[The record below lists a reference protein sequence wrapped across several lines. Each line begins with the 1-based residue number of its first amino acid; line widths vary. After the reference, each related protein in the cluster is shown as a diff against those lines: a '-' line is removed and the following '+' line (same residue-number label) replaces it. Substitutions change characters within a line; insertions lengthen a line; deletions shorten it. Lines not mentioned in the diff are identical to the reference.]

1 MGVIRVKGYKIL
13 VLSMCI
19 SQSLFCQSKNAKVS
33 PQEKISTFTKMLEKC
48 NKCDVEYS
56 GRGLAKEEL
65 GDYAGAV
72 DDYRKMGEGYVSSLL
87 ICGALLKIPDYHSA
101 IKEYTKMIN
110 SDIPIGLVASK
121 YYDRA
126 QCKFTLEDYRGAISD
141 YNKAIE
147 LNPNEKLAYY
157 NRGIAKYNLNQLDSA
172 CLDWS
177 KAGEL
182 GFPEAYD
189 LIRKYCN

>member
-1 MGVIRVKGYKIL
+1 MGVFRIKVYQIL
-13 VLSMCI
+13 VLCVCI
-19 SQSLFCQSKNAKVS
+19 SQSLFCQSKNTNFT
-33 PQEKISTFTKMLEKC
+33 PQERIKGFTEMIAKC

-65 GDYAGAV
+65 GDYRGAI
-72 DDYRKMGEGYVSSLL
+72 DDYRKMKEGYISSLL
-87 ICGALLKIPDYHSA
+87 ICQALLKISDYPSA

-110 SDIPIGLVASK
+110 SDIPIGLVGSK

-126 QCKFTLEDYRGAISD
+126 QCKFELEDYRGAISD
-141 YNKAIE
+141 YSKAIE
-147 LNPNEKLAYY
+147 LLPNEKVAYY
-157 NRGIAKYNLNQLDSA
+157 NRGLAKYNLNQLDSA

-182 GFPEAYD
+182 GFSKAYE
-189 LIRKYCN
+189 LIRKHCN